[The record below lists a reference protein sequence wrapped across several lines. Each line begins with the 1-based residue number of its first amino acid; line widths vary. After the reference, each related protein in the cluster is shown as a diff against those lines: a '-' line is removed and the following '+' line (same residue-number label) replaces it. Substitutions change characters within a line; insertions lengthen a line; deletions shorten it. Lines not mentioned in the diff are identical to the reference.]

1 VQNMINISLVLHLLL
16 KENDFCHTQSFQ
28 QPLPLSLAFSL
39 NMVNKQLLNPQ
50 NIVII
55 GASNDTKKPGGNMLK
70 NIISERFSG
79 GLSVV
84 NPKEEKVQGI
94 KSYSEVK
101 EIPQTELAILAIP
114 AKFCLETIKILAEEK
129 NTKAF
134 IIISAGFGEA
144 GEKGK
149 EWEQQIKATVDSVNG
164 CLIGPNCIGVI
175 TENYKGV
182 FTAPVP
188 QFNPKGCDLIS
199 GSGATA
205 VFIMEAGMS
214 LGVSFANVF
223 SVGNAA
229 QTSVEDIL
237 EYMDTH
243 FDAKTDSLIKLLYL
257 ETISNP
263 KKLLKHASSLI
274 KKGAKIAAIKAG
286 STAEGS
292 RAATSHTGAIAS
304 SDMTVRA
311 LFNKAG
317 IVYCSSREE
326 LLSVASIFNYK
337 KLVGKNIAI
346 ITHAG
351 GSAVMLADELSKGG
365 LKVPEISGPD
375 AEKLKSFLY
384 PGTSVSNP
392 IDFLATGTA
401 EQLGIII
408 DYCEHKF
415 ENIDAMV
422 VVFGSSGLFDVENV
436 YNVLSVKLKICK
448 KPIFPVLPSVVNAQ
462 REIQSFLKK
471 GHINFP
477 DEVVLGKALSQVFNT
492 PEPISEQIALPNIDV
507 EKIRS
512 IIDNASEG
520 YINAAQTEQLLDAAG
535 IPRVMEI
542 VENSKEKLLI
552 AIEKIEFPVV
562 MKVVGPLH
570 KSDAKGVV
578 MNITSKEVVSDTF
591 DMLMKIDSATAV
603 MVQPQLAGLELFV
616 GVTKE
621 PGFNH
626 TILCG
631 LGGIFIEV
639 LNDVAAG
646 LSPISKDEA
655 QKMVQS
661 LRGYKLIQGA
671 RGQEGV
677 NENQFVEIIQ
687 RLSALVEAA
696 PEITEMDINPLIG
709 THKTITAVDARIR
722 VG

>member
-1 VQNMINISLVLHLLL
+1 
-16 KENDFCHTQSFQ
+16 
-28 QPLPLSLAFSL
+28 
-39 NMVNKQLLNPQ
+39 MVNQELLNPKT
-50 NIVII
+50 ITII
-55 GASNDTKKPGGNMLK
+55 GASNDTGKPGGNMLK
-70 NIISERFSG
+70 NILAGGFSG
-79 GLSVV
+79 IIYAV
-84 NPKEEKVQGI
+84 NPKEKKVQGI
-94 KSYSEVK
+94 TSFAEVK
-101 EIPQTELAILAIP
+101 DIPQTDLAIIAIP
-114 AKFCLETIKILAEEK
+114 AKYCPETIKNLAEEK

-144 GEKGK
+144 GEQGK
-149 EWEQQIKATVDSVNG
+149 QWEQEIITSINSVNG
-164 CLIGPNCIGVI
+164 CLIGPNCIGAI
-175 TENYKGV
+175 TESYKGV

-205 VFIMEAGMS
+205 VFIMEAGMA

-229 QTSVEDIL
+229 QTGVEDIL
-237 EYMDTH
+237 EYMDEN
-243 FDAKTDSLIKLLYL
+243 FNAEKDPLVKLLYL

-263 KKLLKHASSLI
+263 QKLLKHASSLI

-326 LLSVASIFNYK
+326 LLSVASIFNYR
-337 KLVGKNIAI
+337 KLEGKNIAI

-365 LKVPEISGPD
+365 LKVPEISGLD
-375 AEKLKSFLY
+375 AEKLKTFLY
-384 PGTSVSNP
+384 PGSSVANP

-415 ENIDAMV
+415 DNIDAMA
-422 VVFGSSGLFDVENV
+422 VVFGSPGLFDVENV
-436 YNVLSVKLKICK
+436 YNVLSVKLEICN

-477 DEVVLGKALSQVFNT
+477 DEVVLGKALSQVFKT
-492 PEPISEQIALPNIDV
+492 PEPISEEISLPKIDV
-507 EKIRS
+507 KKIRS
-512 IIDNASEG
+512 VIDMVTEG
-520 YINAAQTEQLLDAAG
+520 YLDAEQTEKLLDAAR
-535 IPRVMEI
+535 IPRVTEL
-542 VENSKEKLLI
+542 VENSKEKLLT
-552 AIEKIEFPVV
+552 AIDSLKFPVV

-578 MNITSKEVVSDTF
+578 LNITSKEEVSETF
-591 DMLMKIDSATAV
+591 DRLMQIDSATAV

-616 GVTKE
+616 GVMKE

-639 LNDVAAG
+639 LNDVSAG
-646 LSPISKDEA
+646 LSPISKNEA
-655 QKMVQS
+655 QQMVQS

-671 RGQEGV
+671 RGQKGV
-677 NENQFVEIIQ
+677 DENQFVEIIQ

-709 THKTITAVDARIR
+709 TQKNIVAVDARVR
-722 VG
+722 LKKL

>member
-1 VQNMINISLVLHLLL
+1 
-16 KENDFCHTQSFQ
+16 
-28 QPLPLSLAFSL
+28 
-39 NMVNKQLLNPQ
+39 MVNKQLLDPKS
-50 NIVII
+50 IVVI
-55 GASNDTKKPGGNMLK
+55 GASNDAKKPGGNMLK
-70 NIISERFSG
+70 NIISGDFRGS
-79 GLSVV
+79 LSVV

-101 EIPQTELAILAIP
+101 DIPPTELAILAIP
-114 AKFCLETIKILAEEK
+114 AKFCPETVKILAEEK

-134 IIISAGFGEA
+134 IIISAGFGE
-144 GEKGK
+144 GDEQGK
-149 EWEQQIKATVDSVNG
+149 QWEEEIKETVNSVKG

-205 VFIMEAGMS
+205 VFIMEAGMA

-243 FDAKTDSLIKLLYL
+243 FNAETDPLIKLLYL

-317 IVYCSSREE
+317 IVYCSSREQ

-384 PGTSVSNP
+384 PGSSVSNP

-415 ENIDAMV
+415 ENIDAMA
-422 VVFGSSGLFDVENV
+422 VVFGSPGLFDVENV
-436 YNVLSVKLKICK
+436 YNVLSVKLEICN

-492 PEPISEQIALPNIDV
+492 PEPISEKIALPKIDIK
-507 EKIRS
+507 KIRS
-512 IIDNASEG
+512 VIDPAPEG
-520 YINAAQTEQLLDAAG
+520 YLNAAETEKLLDAAG
-535 IPRVMEI
+535 IPRVKEI
-542 VENSKEKLLI
+542 VEDSKEKLL
-552 AIEKIEFPVV
+552 AAMDSMEFPVV

-578 MNITSKEVVSDTF
+578 LNITSKEEVSETF
-591 DMLMKIDSATAV
+591 DVLMKIDSAKAV

-616 GVTKE
+616 GVIKE

-646 LSPISKDEA
+646 LSPISKEEA

-671 RGQEGV
+671 RGQQGV
-677 NENQFVEIIQ
+677 DENQFVDIIQ
-687 RLSALVEAA
+687 RLSALAEAA
-696 PEITEMDINPLIG
+696 PEITEMDLNPLIG
-709 THKTITAVDARIR
+709 TQKAITAVDARIKI
-722 VG
+722 GD

>member
-1 VQNMINISLVLHLLL
+1 
-16 KENDFCHTQSFQ
+16 
-28 QPLPLSLAFSL
+28 
-39 NMVNKQLLNPQ
+39 MVNNQLLNPKS
-50 NIVII
+50 IAII

-70 NIISERFSG
+70 NILAG
-79 GLSVV
+79 GFAGILYAV
-84 NPKEEKVQGI
+84 NPKEERIQGI
-94 KSYSEVK
+94 KSFSEVM
-101 EIPQTELAILAIP
+101 EIPQTDLAIIAIP
-114 AKFCLETIKILAEEK
+114 AKYCPETVKILAKEK

-144 GEKGK
+144 GEQGK
-149 EWEQQIKATVDSVNG
+149 QWEQQIVLTVNSVDG

-205 VFIMEAGMS
+205 VFIMEAGMA

-229 QTSVEDIL
+229 QTGVEDIL
-237 EYMDTH
+237 EYMDEN
-243 FDAKTDSLIKLLYL
+243 FDAQKDPLIKLLYL

-263 KKLLKHASSLI
+263 QKLLKHASSLI

-311 LFNKAG
+311 LFHKAG

-337 KLVGKNIAI
+337 KLEGKNIAI

-365 LKVPEISGPD
+365 LKVPEISGHD
-375 AEKLKSFLY
+375 AEKLKTFLY
-384 PGTSVSNP
+384 PGSSVANP

-415 ENIDAMV
+415 DNIDAMA
-422 VVFGSSGLFDVENV
+422 VVFGSPGLFDVENV
-436 YNVLSVKLKICK
+436 YNVLSVKLEICN

-462 REIQSFLKK
+462 REIKSFLKK

-492 PEPISEQIALPNIDV
+492 PEPVSEAISLPKIDI
-507 EKIRS
+507 EKIRGV
-512 IIDNASEG
+512 IDTASEG
-520 YINAAQTEQLLDAAG
+520 YLDAAQTQKLLDAAG
-535 IPRVMEI
+535 IPRVTEL
-542 VENSKEKLLI
+542 VENSKEKLLA
-552 AIEKIEFPVV
+552 AIHSLEFPVV

-578 MNITSKEVVSDTF
+578 LNITSKEEVSETF
-591 DMLMKIDSATAV
+591 DRLMQIDSATAV

-616 GVTKE
+616 GVMKE

-639 LNDVAAG
+639 LNDVSAG
-646 LSPISKDEA
+646 LSPISKNEA
-655 QKMVQS
+655 QQMVQS

-671 RGQEGV
+671 RGREGV
-677 NENQFVEIIQ
+677 DENQFVEIIQ

-709 THKTITAVDARIR
+709 TRKSIVAVDARVR

>member
-1 VQNMINISLVLHLLL
+1 
-16 KENDFCHTQSFQ
+16 
-28 QPLPLSLAFSL
+28 
-39 NMVNKQLLNPQ
+39 MVNNQLLNPKS
-50 NIVII
+50 IAII

-70 NIISERFSG
+70 NILVG
-79 GLSVV
+79 GFAGNLYAV
-84 NPKEEKVQGI
+84 NPKEERVQGI
-94 KSYSEVK
+94 KSFSEAK
-101 EIPQTELAILAIP
+101 EIPETDLAILAIP
-114 AKFCLETIKILAEEK
+114 AKYCPETVKILAEEK

-144 GEKGK
+144 GEQGK
-149 EWEQQIKATVDSVNG
+149 QWEQQIVSTVNSVDG

-188 QFNPKGCDLIS
+188 QFNQKGCDLIS

-205 VFIMEAGMS
+205 VFIMEAGMA

-229 QTSVEDIL
+229 QTGVEDIL
-237 EYMDTH
+237 EYMDEN
-243 FDAKTDSLIKLLYL
+243 FNAETDPLIKLLYL

-263 KKLLKHASSLI
+263 QKLLKHASSLI

-286 STAEGS
+286 STTEGS

-317 IVYCSSREE
+317 VVYCSSREE

-337 KLVGKNIAI
+337 KLEGKNIAI

-375 AEKLKSFLY
+375 AEKLKTFLY
-384 PGTSVSNP
+384 PGSSVANP

-415 ENIDAMV
+415 DNIDAMA
-422 VVFGSSGLFDVENV
+422 VVFGSPGLFDVENV
-436 YNVLSVKLKICK
+436 YNVLSVKLEICN
-448 KPIFPVLPSVVNAQ
+448 KPIFPVLPSVINAQ

-492 PEPISEQIALPNIDV
+492 PQPVSEAISLPKIDI

-512 IIDNASEG
+512 VIDTASKG
-520 YINAAQTEQLLDAAG
+520 YLDAAQTQKLLDAAG
-535 IPRVMEI
+535 IPRVTEL
-542 VENSKEKLLI
+542 VENSKEKLL
-552 AIEKIEFPVV
+552 AAMDSLEFPVV

-578 MNITSKEVVSDTF
+578 LNITSKEEVSETF
-591 DMLMKIDSATAV
+591 DRLMQIDSATAV
-603 MVQPQLAGLELFV
+603 MVQPQLAGLEMFV
-616 GVTKE
+616 GVMKE

-639 LNDVAAG
+639 LNDVSAG
-646 LSPISKDEA
+646 LNPISNNEA
-655 QKMVQS
+655 QQMVQS

-671 RGQEGV
+671 RGREGV
-677 NENQFVEIIQ
+677 DENQFVEIIQ

-709 THKTITAVDARIR
+709 TRKSILAVDARVR

>member
-1 VQNMINISLVLHLLL
+1 
-16 KENDFCHTQSFQ
+16 
-28 QPLPLSLAFSL
+28 
-39 NMVNKQLLNPQ
+39 MVNKKLLNPKS
-50 NIVII
+50 IVII

-70 NIISERFSG
+70 NIISGNFKG
-79 GLSVV
+79 DLYVV

-94 KSYSEVK
+94 KSYSEVR
-101 EIPQTELAILAIP
+101 EIPQTDLAILAIP
-114 AKFCLETIKILAEEK
+114 AKYCQETVKILAKEK

-149 EWEQQIKATVDSVNG
+149 QWEQQIKATVDNVNG

-175 TENYKGV
+175 TDNYKGV

-188 QFNPKGCDLIS
+188 HFNPKGCDLIS

-205 VFIMEAGMS
+205 VFIMEAGMA

-237 EYMDTH
+237 EYMDEH
-243 FDAKTDSLIKLLYL
+243 FNAEKDPHIKLLYL

-263 KKLLKHASSLI
+263 QKLLKHASSLI

-337 KLVGKNIAI
+337 KLEGKNIAI

-375 AEKLKSFLY
+375 AENLKTFLY
-384 PGTSVSNP
+384 PGSSVSNP

-415 ENIDAMV
+415 DNIDAMA
-422 VVFGSSGLFDVENV
+422 VVFGSPGLFDVENV
-436 YNVLSVKLKICK
+436 YNVLSVKLEVCN

-492 PEPISEQIALPNIDV
+492 PEPISVEISLPKIDV
-507 EKIRS
+507 EKMRS
-512 IIDNASEG
+512 VIDTTSEG
-520 YINAAQTEQLLDAAG
+520 YLNTSQTEKLLDAAG
-535 IPRVMEI
+535 IPRVVQI
-542 VENSKEKLLI
+542 VENSKE
-552 AIEKIEFPVV
+552 AIFSKMGSMDFPLV

-578 MNITSKEVVSDTF
+578 LNITSKEEVSETF
-591 DMLMKIDSATAV
+591 DLLMQIDSATAV
-603 MVQPQLAGLELFV
+603 MVQPQLVGLELFV
-616 GVTKE
+616 GVMKE

-639 LNDVAAG
+639 LNDVSAG
-646 LSPISKDEA
+646 LSPISKNEA
-655 QKMVQS
+655 QQMVQS

-677 NENQFVEIIQ
+677 DENQFVEIIQ

-709 THKTITAVDARIR
+709 TQRAITAVDARVR
-722 VG
+722 LG

>member
-1 VQNMINISLVLHLLL
+1 
-16 KENDFCHTQSFQ
+16 
-28 QPLPLSLAFSL
+28 
-39 NMVNKQLLNPQ
+39 MVNNQLLNPKS
-50 NIVII
+50 IAII

-70 NIISERFSG
+70 NILVG
-79 GLSVV
+79 GFAGNLYAV
-84 NPKEEKVQGI
+84 NPKEERVQGI
-94 KSYSEVK
+94 KSFSEAK
-101 EIPQTELAILAIP
+101 EIPETDLAILAIP
-114 AKFCLETIKILAEEK
+114 AKYCPETVKILAEEK

-144 GEKGK
+144 GEQGK
-149 EWEQQIKATVDSVNG
+149 QWEQQIVLTVNSVDG

-205 VFIMEAGMS
+205 VFIMEAGMA

-229 QTSVEDIL
+229 QTGVEDIL
-237 EYMDTH
+237 EYMDEN
-243 FDAKTDSLIKLLYL
+243 FDAEKDPLIKLLYL

-263 KKLLKHASSLI
+263 QKLLKHASSLI

-311 LFNKAG
+311 LLHKAG

-337 KLVGKNIAI
+337 KLEGKNIAI

-375 AEKLKSFLY
+375 AEKLKTFLY
-384 PGTSVSNP
+384 PGSSVANP

-415 ENIDAMV
+415 DNIDAMA
-422 VVFGSSGLFDVENV
+422 VVFGSPGLFDVENV
-436 YNVLSVKLKICK
+436 YNVLSVKLEICN
-448 KPIFPVLPSVVNAQ
+448 KPIFPVLPSVINAQ

-492 PEPISEQIALPNIDV
+492 PEPVSEAISLPKIDI
-507 EKIRS
+507 EKIRGV
-512 IIDNASEG
+512 IDTASEG
-520 YINAAQTEQLLDAAG
+520 YLDAAQTQNLLDAAG
-535 IPRVMEI
+535 IPRVTEV
-542 VENSKEKLLI
+542 VENSKEKLL
-552 AIEKIEFPVV
+552 AAMDSLEFPVV

-578 MNITSKEVVSDTF
+578 LNITSKEEVSETF
-591 DMLMKIDSATAV
+591 DRLMQIDSATAV

-616 GVTKE
+616 GVMKE

-639 LNDVAAG
+639 LNDVSAG
-646 LSPISKDEA
+646 LSPISKNEA
-655 QKMVQS
+655 LQMVQS

-671 RGQEGV
+671 RGREGV
-677 NENQFVEIIQ
+677 DENQFVEIIQ

-696 PEITEMDINPLIG
+696 PEIMEMDINPLIG
-709 THKTITAVDARIR
+709 TRKNIVTVDARVR
-722 VG
+722 VGN

>member
-1 VQNMINISLVLHLLL
+1 
-16 KENDFCHTQSFQ
+16 
-28 QPLPLSLAFSL
+28 
-39 NMVNKQLLNPQ
+39 
-50 NIVII
+50 
-55 GASNDTKKPGGNMLK
+55 MLK
-70 NIISERFSG
+70 NILAGGFSG
-79 GLSVV
+79 NLYAV
-84 NPKEEKVQGI
+84 NPKEERVQGI
-94 KSYSEVK
+94 KSFSEVK
-101 EIPQTELAILAIP
+101 DIPQTDLAILAIP
-114 AKFCLETIKILAEEK
+114 AKYCPETVKILAEEK

-144 GEKGK
+144 GQQGK
-149 EWEQQIKATVDSVNG
+149 QWEQQIVSTVNSVDG

-205 VFIMEAGMS
+205 VFIMEAGMA

-223 SVGNAA
+223 SFGNAA
-229 QTSVEDIL
+229 QTGVEDIL
-237 EYMDTH
+237 EYMDEN
-243 FDAKTDSLIKLLYL
+243 FNAKKDPLIKLLYL
-257 ETISNP
+257 ETISDP
-263 KKLLKHASSLI
+263 QKLLKHASSLI

-337 KLVGKNIAI
+337 KLEGKNIAI

-375 AEKLKSFLY
+375 AEKLKTFLY
-384 PGTSVSNP
+384 PGASVANP

-415 ENIDAMV
+415 DHIDAMA
-422 VVFGSSGLFDVENV
+422 VVFGSPGLFDVENV
-436 YNVLSVKLKICK
+436 YNVLSVKLEICN

-492 PEPISEQIALPNIDV
+492 PEPVSEAISLPKIDI
-507 EKIRS
+507 EKIRGV
-512 IIDNASEG
+512 IDTASEG
-520 YINAAQTEQLLDAAG
+520 YLDAAQTQKLLDAAG
-535 IPRVMEI
+535 IPRVTEV
-542 VENSKEKLLI
+542 VENSKEKLL
-552 AIEKIEFPVV
+552 AAMESIEFPVV

-578 MNITSKEVVSDTF
+578 LNITTKEELAHTF
-591 DMLMKIDSATAV
+591 EKLMKIENATGV
-603 MVQPQLAGLELFV
+603 MLQPQLAGLELFV
-616 GVTKE
+616 GVKKE
-621 PGFNH
+621 PDFKH

-631 LGGIFIEV
+631 LGGIFIEI

-646 LSPISKDEA
+646 LSPISEKEA
-655 QKMVQS
+655 VKMVQS

-677 NENQFVEIIQ
+677 DEHQFVEIIQ

-696 PEITEMDINPLIG
+696 PEITELDINPLIG
-709 THKTITAVDARIR
+709 MRKNIVAVDARVR
-722 VG
+722 VDN

>member
-1 VQNMINISLVLHLLL
+1 
-16 KENDFCHTQSFQ
+16 
-28 QPLPLSLAFSL
+28 
-39 NMVNKQLLNPQ
+39 MVNNQLLNPK
-50 NIVII
+50 NIAII

-70 NIISERFSG
+70 NILAG
-79 GLSVV
+79 GFAGNLYAV
-84 NPKEEKVQGI
+84 NSKEERVQGI
-94 KSYSEVK
+94 KSFSEVM
-101 EIPQTELAILAIP
+101 EIPQTDLAILAIP
-114 AKFCLETIKILAEEK
+114 AKYCPETVKILAKEK

-144 GEKGK
+144 GEQGK
-149 EWEQQIKATVDSVNG
+149 QWEQQIVSTVNSVDG
-164 CLIGPNCIGVI
+164 CLIGPNCIGII

-205 VFIMEAGMS
+205 VFIMEAGMA

-229 QTSVEDIL
+229 QTGVEDIL
-237 EYMDTH
+237 EYMDEH
-243 FDAKTDSLIKLLYL
+243 FDAEKDPLIKLLYL

-263 KKLLKHASSLI
+263 QKLLKHASSLI

-292 RAATSHTGAIAS
+292 RAATSHTGAITS

-311 LFNKAG
+311 LFHKAG

-337 KLVGKNIAI
+337 KLEGKNIAI

-375 AEKLKSFLY
+375 AEKLKTFLY
-384 PGTSVSNP
+384 PGSSVANP

-415 ENIDAMV
+415 DNIDAMA
-422 VVFGSSGLFDVENV
+422 VVFGSPGLFDVENV
-436 YNVLSVKLKICK
+436 YNVLSVKLEVCN

-492 PEPISEQIALPNIDV
+492 PEPVSEAISLPKIDIK
-507 EKIRS
+507 KIRGV
-512 IIDNASEG
+512 IDTASEG
-520 YINAAQTEQLLDAAG
+520 YLDAAQTQKLLDAAG
-535 IPRVMEI
+535 IPRVTEV
-542 VENSKEKLLI
+542 VENSKEKLL
-552 AIEKIEFPVV
+552 AAMDSLEFPVV

-578 MNITSKEVVSDTF
+578 LNITSKEEVSKTF
-591 DMLMKIDSATAV
+591 DRLMQIDSAMAV

-616 GVTKE
+616 GVMKE

-639 LNDVAAG
+639 LNDVSAG
-646 LSPISKDEA
+646 LSPISKNEA
-655 QKMVQS
+655 QQMVQS

-671 RGQEGV
+671 RGQKGV
-677 NENQFVEIIQ
+677 DENQFIEIIQ

-709 THKTITAVDARIR
+709 TRKSIVAVDARVR